1 MEDVLRDLKYTLRLC
16 LREPSFSLVV
26 IFVLA
31 VGIGANTAIFTVV
44 NAVLLRSL
52 PFERPERI
60 VWIWG
65 TWPGGSQASVS
76 PPDLADYRQ
85 RNRSFQYLGAFANNL
100 LAFNLM
106 VGGEPERV
114 NGSYVTSNFFDVLGV
129 RPELG
134 RTFLPEEEQQ
144 GHDRVAILS
153 HALWRQSFGGNKGI
167 LGQMLQING
176 EQYLVAGVMPAG
188 VDLPRKAE
196 IWVPL
201 PSYMAEMKLR
211 RAHSVRPIG
220 RLNPGFTRQ
229 QAQDE
234 VDLIAAQL
242 QKEYPDSNT
251 GWGLKLVPLLD
262 QMVGEVRPA
271 LWLLMGVTLLVLL
284 IACANVSH
292 LMLVRTYSRNTEMAL
307 RAAFGASRI
316 SLARQLITEGLLL
329 SLVGSAL
336 GVAIAYAGTRVLV
349 AMVPG
354 DIPRIHEVGLDGAV
368 LGFAIVMSLLSGLIC
383 GLAPALQ
390 GSRANVNEVLKQQSR
405 SGTASRV
412 GNRARNM
419 LVVAEVAIALM
430 LLIGSGLMIQSFLRV
445 QSVDPGFNRNTLT
458 MQIALPVQRYA
469 DPARRVAF
477 FRAAAEKIGALPGV
491 QAVGMVSDLPLSGE
505 INETYF
511 NVKGRP
517 PANPNDK
524 PVAIYH
530 IIARNYFQA
539 MGMPLLKGR
548 YFDENEE
555 LGGPVVIINRV
566 MAERYFPSEDPIGKH
581 LVIDLG
587 EPMDAQVVGV
597 VANVLDYS
605 LDAEFLD
612 AMYLPIIVMPSTN
625 IVVRTSTNS
634 MSLANPIRR
643 EIRTIDNQQ
652 PVAEVRTMEQV
663 VIGSMVGLQF
673 RTALVTI
680 FAVIA
685 LVLAV
690 AGVYGMMSYSVS
702 RQTGAIGVRLALG
715 AQAGD
720 VVRLVFGQGM
730 KLTLMGLGLGT
741 AGAFILHRFIS
752 SLLFGVST
760 TDWRTYALTAA
771 ILTLTSGLACYLPAR
786 RAAKMDP
793 VTSLR
798 QQ

>member
-134 RTFLPEEEQQ
+134 RTFVPEEEQQ

>member
-1 MEDVLRDLKYTLRLC
+1 
-16 LREPSFSLVV
+16 
-26 IFVLA
+26 
-31 VGIGANTAIFTVV
+31 
-44 NAVLLRSL
+44 
-52 PFERPERI
+52 
-60 VWIWG
+60 
-65 TWPGGSQASVS
+65 
-76 PPDLADYRQ
+76 
-85 RNRSFQYLGAFANNL
+85 
-100 LAFNLM
+100 M